1 MCYSVGHFWKI
12 TLGHPCSHIE
22 RGGCLNFSY
31 FCSMLSTPLRCVAT
45 VKVLLQWPVLKAM
58 GLGTEVILTAIFLI
72 FYSHTAIV
80 LWLLLENRS
89 HQCLLAELKLA
100 FFFPALQSTLQM
112 LKSSQSIEVMWLECE
127 SYFDPVFLLSKNFA
141 HVEQK

>member
-1 MCYSVGHFWKI
+1 MCYTVGHFWKI
-12 TLGHPCSHIE
+12 TSGHPCSHIE
-22 RGGCLNFSY
+22 PAGCLNVSF
-31 FCSMLSTPLRCVAT
+31 FCWMLSTPLRCVAT
-45 VKVLLQWPVLKAM
+45 VKFLLQWPVLKAM
-58 GLGTEVILTAIFLI
+58 GLETEVILTAIFLI

-100 FFFPALQSTLQM
+100 FFFAALQSTMQM
-112 LKSSQSIEVMWLECE
+112 LKSSQSIEVMWLEYE
-127 SYFDPVFLLSKNFA
+127 SYFDPVFLLSQNVV